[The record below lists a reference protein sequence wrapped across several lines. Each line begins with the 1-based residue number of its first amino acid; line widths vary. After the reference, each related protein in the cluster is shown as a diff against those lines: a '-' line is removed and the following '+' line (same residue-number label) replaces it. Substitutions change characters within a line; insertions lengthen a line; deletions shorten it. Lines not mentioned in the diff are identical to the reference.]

1 MMLGNS
7 EDCPVTCIVPPY
19 TLPLVLVRHSKPIDT
34 PTQTA
39 IIMLV
44 YMIQRL
50 SLQRLGRSRKP
61 KQPAVDHVTAS
72 TGDFGWP
79 WMVELKRNDEAAQ
92 SWWRRRPNQNRTPS
106 RLRATWLMD
115 GLCYQPQPPRP
126 SVGSDQDKE
135 GPSLA
140 GAAKASA
147 ALLCLKRSHCFAPSH
162 TRANTALAARANQ
175 R

>member
-7 EDCPVTCIVPPY
+7 EDCPVTCIVPPC
-19 TLPLVLVRHSKPIDT
+19 TLSLVLVRYSKPIDT
-34 PTQTA
+34 PTQIA

-44 YMIQRL
+44 YMI
-50 SLQRLGRSRKP
+50 QRLGRSRKP
-61 KQPAVDHVTAS
+61 KQPAVDHVTAG

-92 SWWRRRPNQNRTPS
+92 RRRPNQNRTPS
-106 RLRATWLMD
+106 RLRATRLMD
-115 GLCYQPQPPRP
+115 GLCYQPPRP

-140 GAAKASA
+140 GAAKVSA

-162 TRANTALAARANQ
+162 TRANAAFAARANQ